1 MSENVTLNAFPKT
14 KNEAL
19 TMLYLQNQDLS
30 KVTPEKLLN
39 LYVDTYEEIKNA
51 DLVRKKTNKE
61 KQQLKI
67 L

>member
-1 MSENVTLNAFPKT
+1 MSENVTFNVFPKT

-30 KVTPEKLLN
+30 NVTPEELLN

-51 DLVRKKTNKE
+51 DLARKKANKE
-61 KQQLKI
+61 KQSLKI